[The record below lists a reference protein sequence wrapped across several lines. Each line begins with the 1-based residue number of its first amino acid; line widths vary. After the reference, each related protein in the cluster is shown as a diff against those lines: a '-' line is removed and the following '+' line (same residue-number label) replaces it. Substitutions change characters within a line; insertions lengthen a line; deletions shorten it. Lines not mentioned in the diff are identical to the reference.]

1 MSWRQFR
8 DGVRGTAQRAFQV
21 ANAGAVAE
29 RAHVHADGTQFVR
42 HGGIGG
48 RALRHDDVIRVRDDL
63 LAAGAHASH
72 ESVLDAHVA
81 NARVEG
87 DAVAFDV
94 DGSELVVDAH
104 NVDKARLVPDWV
116 ALGLAPARDKSG
128 RDARPGKQ
136 KKPTR

>member
-1 MSWRQFR
+1 M
-8 DGVRGTAQRAFQV
+8 
-21 ANAGAVAE
+21 
-29 RAHVHADGTQFVR
+29 
-42 HGGIGG
+42 
-48 RALRHDDVIRVRDDL
+48 
-63 LAAGAHASH
+63 
-72 ESVLDAHVA
+72 
-81 NARVEG
+81 EG

-94 DGSELVVDAH
+94 DGNELVVDAN